1 MNTVLNGS
9 GRAGAAVEE
18 LLIRLRALLDV
29 LNEEGVEATTA
40 LRERISASVDALE
53 PRVEEWRETA
63 AGAAGYVREVIEE
76 NPWSFVVTG
85 AVAGIAVG
93 CVAAVVASN
102 FIPESGLAGRV
113 GDYRDQAVRYGRPYV
128 RRARKLANNY
138 WPF

>member
-1 MNTVLNGS
+1 MKTSLNGS
-9 GRAGAAVEE
+9 GSAGANVEE
-18 LLIRLRALLDV
+18 FLTRLRTLLDA

-40 LRERISASVDALE
+40 LRERIAASIDALE
-53 PRVEEWRETA
+53 PRVEEWRESA
-63 AGAAGYVREVIEE
+63 ADATGYVREVIEE
-76 NPWSFVVTG
+76 NPWSFVATG

-93 CVAAVVASN
+93 CVAALVAAN

-113 GDYRDQAVRYGRPYV
+113 GDYRDRAVRYGRPYV